1 MITVLVTRS
10 ETSLAIAMESELLA
24 RIAGLERALHLET
37 MARQR
42 SEDRL
47 HEFGAHMSSAAS
59 EEFEVIHCG
68 EPALTPNRLN
78 PGAAARARVVEP

>member
-1 MITVLVTRS
+1 MVS
-10 ETSLAIAMESELLA
+10 DHEELLA

-47 HEFGAHMSSAAS
+47 HEVGAHMSSAAS
-59 EEFEVIHCG
+59 EDFEVIHCV
-68 EPALTPNRLN
+68 EPASQAKSCMPLGLIMC
-78 PGAAARARVVEP
+78 